1 MAVHRVPNTRLRELL
16 GEAEWTG
23 EELARAVNRIGTES
37 GCALSYGRASV
48 HQWLTG
54 VVPRKPVTHLVCSAL
69 SRRLRRP
76 VTLDDAGF
84 GDSQP
89 ALPSPAF
96 PSPEHP
102 AALVELASAA
112 AAPDRHGYL
121 LPYRAPAI
129 GGGVTVPP
137 GPLPVLLGDLVG
149 PAAAVGD
156 AGPPVQPD
164 MLELLLPVFS
174 TIDRAHGGGRARIA
188 LAVFL
193 ATTAA
198 HMLSASAPPVRRAG
212 ILGATARLCYLCAFM
227 HADDDLNGL
236 AARYYH
242 LALDLARLAGDTATQ
257 AMTLRI
263 MAAQA
268 YELGHRRQSL
278 RLAQAAADCRISSTA
293 PRLRASVLGQL
304 ALSEAA
310 VGDRT
315 AALRH
320 IGGARDL
327 LADVTGPPP
336 PVGDYHRASWDHQ
349 RALVEAELG
358 DPARAIEFFET
369 SAARRSRTESRS
381 RAVVLSKLAER
392 QLAAG
397 RVEAACATW
406 HEFLDVYPMLTS
418 RRARAARARIPGL
431 LLPHSRRPAA
441 HHLLRRV
448 GTLGPR

>member
-1 MAVHRVPNTRLRELL
+1 MAVLRVPNNRLRELL
-16 GEAEWTG
+16 REAEWTG
-23 EELARAVNRIGTES
+23 EQLARAVNRIGTES

-54 VVPRKPVTHLVCSAL
+54 AVPRKPVTHLVCSAL

-84 GDSQP
+84 GDPQP
-89 ALPSPAF
+89 VLPPPEF
-96 PSPEHP
+96 PPPEFP
-102 AALVELASAA
+102 AALAGLASAA
-112 AAPDRHGYL
+112 VAPDRHGSL
-121 LPYRAPAI
+121 LPYQPSPV
-129 GGGVTVPP
+129 GGGVTVPT
-137 GPLPVLLGDLVG
+137 GPLPVLPGSLIGLPVPMGEEG
-149 PAAAVGD
+149 PLAE
-156 AGPPVQPD
+156 PD

-174 TIDRAHGGGRARIA
+174 TIDRVHGGGRARVA

-198 HMLSASAPPVRRAG
+198 HMLSAPAPPVRRAG

-227 HADDDLNGL
+227 HVDDDLNGL
-236 AARYYH
+236 AGRYHH

-263 MAAQA
+263 MATQA

-278 RLAQAAADCRISSTA
+278 RLAQAAADCRVSSSA

-320 IGGARDL
+320 IGRARDL
-327 LADVTGPPP
+327 LTDVTGPPP

-358 DPARAIEFFET
+358 DPARAIELLEA
-369 SAARRSRTESRS
+369 SAARRSRAESRS
-381 RAVVLSKLAER
+381 RAVVLYKLAER

-406 HEFLDVYPMLTS
+406 HEFLDIYPMLTS
-418 RRARAARARIPGL
+418 RRARAARARMPGL
-431 LLPHSRRPAA
+431 LLPHRRRPAA
-441 HHLLRRV
+441 HHLVRRAV
-448 GTLGPR
+448 SLGPR